1 MIILLFVLLVLLA
14 VCLLGML
21 WINGARGRERAD
33 RRAIRTG
40 DLYAEVLTALNVDP
54 RRPILSLS
62 VSCDEVVLKYLDP
75 DISPRVFRMRDAGFE
90 PLQQRFVLAMTH
102 ALAVDLPVL
111 QDENRYHLVEK
122 RRRSEDGMS
131 RIAYVYELN
140 METKTA
146 LMKLERWKGEDEV

>member
-1 MIILLFVLLVLLA
+1 M
-14 VCLLGML
+14 
-21 WINGARGRERAD
+21 
-33 RRAIRTG
+33 
-40 DLYAEVLTALNVDP
+40 
-54 RRPILSLS
+54 
-62 VSCDEVVLKYLDP
+62 
-75 DISPRVFRMRDAGFE
+75 
-90 PLQQRFVLAMTH
+90 
-102 ALAVDLPVL
+102 L